1 MALRSRPIHDLAALR
16 AFLTVAATGSMTD
29 AASRLGITQS
39 AISQTIR
46 QLEETAGVVLV
57 DRGSRPLQL
66 SLAGRVLQRHA
77 TPLVEDA
84 DALLSRVRQAAS
96 ERLVELRV
104 GIIDSFAAT
113 VGPSLIRDLLEVAS
127 SVSFRSGLA
136 RHQAE
141 GLLARDLDLIITS
154 EPLDELDGLARHLIA
169 SEPFLLLRPI
179 AAGAPPLPHVSAHP
193 TEPAGSLRSARR
205 QPPAVA
211 FRNAGDLA
219 ALAADAPLIRYSAR
233 SQIGARIDRH
243 LRRTGV
249 RAARFLEVDTTDALL
264 AMVASGL
271 GWAISTPLC
280 LLQMQARLGEVR
292 VDPLPGPAFDRQLY
306 LICRAAE
313 HAALSARIVSRS
325 REILARD
332 CLPPLRRALPWLP
345 EPLRLDGEV

>member
-1 MALRSRPIHDLAALR
+1 VSLRSPTLHDLNALR

-46 QLEETAGVVLV
+46 KLEETAGVVLV

-66 SLAGRVLQRHA
+66 SLAGRALQRHA
-77 TPLVEDA
+77 APLVEDA
-84 DALLSRVRQAAS
+84 DALLSLVRHAAS

-136 RHQAE
+136 LHQAE
-141 GLLARDLDLIITS
+141 GLLAHDLDLIITS
-154 EPLDELDGLARHLIA
+154 EPLDELDGLARHMIA
-169 SEPFLLLRPI
+169 SEPFVLLRPVGAGG
-179 AAGAPPLPHVSAHP
+179 AAPAAPTAAQAP
-193 TEPAGSLRSARR
+193 LRSGRPP
-205 QPPAVA
+205 PPATA

-243 LRRTGV
+243 LRRIGV

-280 LLQMQARLGEVR
+280 LLQMQARLEEVR
-292 VDPLPGPAFDRQLY
+292 VGPLPGPAFERQLY

-313 HAALSARIVSRS
+313 HAALSARIATRS

-332 CLPPLRRALPWLP
+332 CLPRLRRALPWLP
-345 EPLRLDGEV
+345 EPLRLAEAG